1 MESVPETCLPYDEDL
16 SALLDGELS
25 PARAAQVSAHCAS
38 CPRCT
43 AQLAELRRANER
55 VLSALCVPVPGE
67 SARIARV
74 EAQLRVR
81 LAQES
86 QTSVE
91 SLRQSR
97 SQAPPRRRSNARWI
111 LGAATALAAA
121 AALGL
126 ALLFQARTPVRP
138 IPLPQP
144 PIAQNPPPL
153 PPPAPAPQQEPPAVP
168 RQPEAVAELPVV
180 KPTPARRLPASPAPQ
195 HEQVSPPLPSAAPE
209 IDLASADEEDV
220 ELAQRLDMLEDF
232 EVIQKLDL
240 LERLQKA
247 EDGAGSG

>member
-1 MESVPETCLPYDEDL
+1 MEPMPETCLPYHEDL

-43 AQLAELRRANER
+43 AQLRELRRVNER
-55 VLSALCVPVPGE
+55 ILSALRVPVPGE
-67 SARIARV
+67 AARIARV
-74 EAQLRVR
+74 EGQLRVR
-81 LAQES
+81 LAQEN
-86 QTSVE
+86 QTSVD

-97 SQAPPRRRSNARWI
+97 TQAPPRRRRNARWI
-111 LGAATALAAA
+111 VVAATGLAAA

-126 ALLFQARTPVRP
+126 ALLFQARTPVRS

-144 PIAQNPPPL
+144 PIAQNPQPVPPS
-153 PPPAPAPQQEPPAVP
+153 APAPQAAPPAATRP
-168 RQPEAVAELPVV
+168 PEAVAELREL
-180 KPTPARRLPASPAPQ
+180 KPAPTRRPPVPPAPL
-195 HEQVSPPLPSAAPE
+195 HEQVTPPLPSAAPE
-209 IDLASADEEDV
+209 IDLASADEEDI

-232 EVIQKLDL
+232 EVIQKVDL
-240 LERLQKA
+240 LERLQQA